1 MMKAIASHEGGLT
14 WQQAVKKVIRNVMV
28 EYYRAV
34 PSLRSPFY
42 MLKLIE
48 TYRRLLH
55 PHLFES
61 PIHYYTVLA
70 KITDHLLQFF
80 TSGAEA
86 QRSPLLLFAQATY
99 RHGKGRG
106 KTNVDIDFVYEED
119 GTYTMRKLLL
129 EDAPSFV
136 YHYAQ
141 IAPAA
146 CKQTF
151 GFYPKKIEFC
161 SLLTGERMVETTDTF
176 QLILVT

>member
-1 MMKAIASHEGGLT
+1 MMKAMISHEGGTT
-14 WQQAVKKVIRNVMV
+14 WQQAVRKVIRNVMV

-48 TYRRLLH
+48 TYRQLLH

-80 TSGAEA
+80 TSCAEA
-86 QRSPLLLFAQATY
+86 RRSPFLLFAQAAY

-106 KTNVDIDFVYEED
+106 KTHVDIDFVYED
-119 GTYTMRKLLL
+119 NGTYTIRKLLL
-129 EDAPSFV
+129 EDDQSFV
-136 YHYAQ
+136 HHYMQ

-146 CKQTF
+146 CKQVF
-151 GFYPKKIEFC
+151 GFYPKKVEFC
-161 SLLTGERMVETTDTF
+161 SLLTGKRMVETPNAL